1 MKGPTFDIGDRV
13 TVNNYGPKNYI
24 GKSGVVRSVSDQGR
38 YAYSYGVTFDD
49 AAAGSLMLT
58 SPELDEASA

>member
-1 MKGPTFDIGDRV
+1 M